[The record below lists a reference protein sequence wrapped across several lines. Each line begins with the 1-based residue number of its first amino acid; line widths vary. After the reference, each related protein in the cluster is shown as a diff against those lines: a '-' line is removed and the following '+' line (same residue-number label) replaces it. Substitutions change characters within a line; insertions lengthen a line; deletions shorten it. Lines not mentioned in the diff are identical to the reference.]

1 MGFQLLT
8 IPLILTCYYTLLA
21 SATSLPRR
29 QTCIVN
35 PILYTSFEETL
46 TLSVQKKSHPL
57 HNRAIYYTSL
67 GDSTTGPVEHA
78 MTVYR
83 SSPLPPDAFRLTSQK
98 LYHAPPQGIPE
109 QIPVYT
115 RPSGYNDLEEVYFPA
130 TLPSVE
136 PTVLW
141 GGYPG
146 CDPDTNAAQLE
157 LGPEGN
163 RRVCAKPSGVDW
175 RIYVQ
180 SGSGQVEDC
189 VQVVIKLVKNSSP

>member
-1 MGFQLLT
+1 MGFQKLT
-8 IPLILTCYYTLLA
+8 APLILTLYYVLLA
-21 SATSLPRR
+21 SAASLSRR

-46 TLSVQKKSHPL
+46 TLSVQNKSHPL

-67 GDSTTGPVEHA
+67 GDETTGPVEHA

-83 SSPLPPDAFRLTSQK
+83 SSSLPPAAFRLTSQK
-98 LYHAPPQGIPE
+98 LYHSPPQGVPE

-115 RPSGYNDLEEVYFPA
+115 RPSEYNGLEEVYFPA
-130 TLPSVE
+130 VVPIAE

-146 CDPDTNAAQLE
+146 CDPDTNAVQLE
-157 LGPEGN
+157 LGPDGN
-163 RRVCAKPSGVDW
+163 RKVCAKPNGIDW

-180 SGSGQVEDC
+180 SGSGQVGDC
-189 VQVVIKLVKNSSP
+189 VQVVVKVVKNSSS